1 MPLTLNQFLFLVITI
16 AIVVIATYLVIFLA
30 QLRKTVKEGQ
40 DALAEAKKLMRSV
53 NETSQK
59 VNSKIDDITPVVEAS
74 KRIATSISEIA
85 WFLAA
90 KVLKP
95 SSKYWPIVFPIL
107 RFGWRQVKKQK
118 KRKEDKNG
126 K

>member
-16 AIVVIATYLVIFLA
+16 AVVILVTYLVILLA
-30 QLRKTVKEGQ
+30 QFRKTVREGQ
-40 DALAEAKKLMRSV
+40 KTLVEVRRLIFSAQ
-53 NETSQK
+53 ETSQK
-59 VNSKIDDITPVVEAS
+59 LNKEIDNVRPMLEAS
-74 KRIATSISEIA
+74 KQIAVSISEIA
-85 WFLAA
+85 WFLTA

-95 SSKYWPIVFPIL
+95 TSKYWPFVLPIL
-107 RFGWRQVKKQK
+107 RFGWRQMKKKK

>member
-1 MPLTLNQFLFLVITI
+1 MPLTLNQFLFLVITL
-16 AIVVIATYLVIFLA
+16 AIVVIATYLVIFLV

-40 DALAEAKKLMRSV
+40 DTLAEAKKLMRSV

-59 VNSKIDDITPVVEAS
+59 VNSKIDDMTPMVEAS
-74 KRIATSISEIA
+74 KRIAVSISEIA

-95 SSKYWPIVFPIL
+95 SSKYWPLVFPIL
-107 RFGWRQVKKQK
+107 RFGWRQIKKKKKQ
-118 KRKEDKNG
+118 KEDKNG
-126 K
+126 E